1 MDNVTKNRISNY
13 MYRYGIN
20 SDNFNQLAEVIIKKN
35 TLFFERFY

>member
-20 SDNFNQLAEVIIKKN
+20 SDNFNQLAEVIHQKKY
-35 TLFFERFY
+35 FIY